1 MIWLILALLVSVL
14 LAAVVVG
21 LVAVPARREGRQ
33 VLTERGETLVT
44 SVAERK
50 DKVTK
55 AARSSVQR
63 KNDADDDAVDDGG
76 AEKSAG

>member
-1 MIWLILALLVSVL
+1 MIWLILALLISVL

-33 VLTERGETLVT
+33 VLTERGESLVT

-50 DKVTK
+50 EKVSK
-55 AARSSVQR
+55 AAKGTVQR
-63 KNDADDDAVDDGG
+63 KSDTRTGEDS
-76 AEKSAG
+76 AERTTS